1 MKHFSV
7 KLIQILGTL
16 SITFV
21 LQAIP
26 LNAQSVKPNSGESYL
41 EQGINLSEQ
50 NEFVD
55 AIEAYTQAIKL
66 NPNNALA
73 YYNRGLAF
81 YHLRNHSAALADFNQ
96 TIQLKPDIAVAYKNR
111 GLIFMYLEDYE
122 GAIADFTQAAK
133 LTPNDPNVYVGK
145 GLATVLEGNIEK
157 AIADFDRAIELNPDS
172 AIAYFLRGGA
182 FSELENRQA
191 AVQDYQQ
198 AGRLYKKL
206 ENRTS
211 FNRVMAIVRDL
222 VPNCYPNCNRTAD
235 NDSIP
240 TDTDLLAAARVSP
253 LIANLSDRISFGE
266 RILINQLDNPD
277 KQAGVKA
284 FAAGDFTTAAS
295 KFTAYL
301 RQYPNDPE
309 ARIYLN
315 NARIGNSKSHSIAV
329 SVPINSLTAN
339 ALEILRGVA
348 QAQTETNRKVGIF
361 GRGLKVAI
369 ADDHNNPEITRQ
381 LGSILG
387 DNSNILGVVGPFS
400 SDAALVAGEAYRKEQ
415 LVAISPTSTSVKLSN
430 FSPYFFRTAP
440 NDTIAAQALANYAVD
455 RLQVKKAA
463 VFFNSK
469 SGYSES
475 LKTEFLAAFSQRGGS
490 IVTAIDLSNPN
501 FNATKSL
508 AIARQNGAEVIML
521 APNTPMLD
529 KALEV
534 VNANRQKLPILAG
547 DAVLQTKTR
556 AIGGKNAL
564 GMVIASPWNSLDNSQ
579 SDFLRNARSL
589 WGKEIT
595 WRTALAYDATQAL
608 ITATENNSTRIG
620 VKQALSALDF
630 SANGASG
637 KVKFLPSGDR
647 IADVEL
653 VKLVSSPRNQY
664 GSNFVPL
671 PR

>member
-1 MKHFSV
+1 MKHLFV
-7 KLIQILGTL
+7 KVIQIVGAL
-16 SITFV
+16 SITIA
-21 LQAIP
+21 LEAIP
-26 LNAQSVKPNSGESYL
+26 ASAQSVKPNSGESYL

-50 NEFVD
+50 NQFIN

-66 NPNNALA
+66 SPNNALA

-96 TIQLKPDIAVAYKNR
+96 TIKLKPDIAVAYKNR

-122 GAIADFTQAAK
+122 SAIADFTRAAQ
-133 LTPNDPNVYVGK
+133 LTPNEPIIYLSR
-145 GLATVLEGNIEK
+145 GLATVLEGNIEQ
-157 AIADFDRAIELNPDS
+157 AIADFDRAIELNPNS

-182 FSELENRQA
+182 YSELEERQA

-198 AGRLYKKL
+198 AGRLYQKL
-206 ENRTS
+206 ENRTN
-211 FNRVMAIVRDL
+211 FNRVIAIVRDL
-222 VPNCYPNCNRTAD
+222 VPNCYPNCNRTAE
-235 NDSIP
+235 NDAMP
-240 TDTDLLAAARVSP
+240 TDTDLLTAARVSP
-253 LIANLSDRISFGE
+253 LIANLSDRISLGE
-266 RILINQLDNPD
+266 KVLINQLDNPD

-284 FAAGDFTTAAS
+284 FAAGDFITAAS

-329 SVPINSLTAN
+329 SVPIDSLTAN

-348 QAQTETNRKVGIF
+348 QAQTEANRKVGIF
-361 GRGLKVAI
+361 GNGLKVVI
-369 ADDHNNPEITRQ
+369 ANDDNNPEITRQ
-381 LGSILG
+381 LGLVLG
-387 DNSNILGVVGPFS
+387 ENYNILGVVGPFS
-400 SDAALVAGEAYRKEQ
+400 SDAALVAGEAYKKEQ

-440 NDTIAAQALANYAVD
+440 NDTIAAQALANYAID
-455 RLQVKKAA
+455 RLQVKKVAI
-463 VFFNSK
+463 FFNSK
-469 SGYSES
+469 SGYSQS
-475 LKTEFLAAFSQRGGS
+475 LKTEFLEAISQRGGS

-501 FNATKSL
+501 FDATRSL
-508 AIARQNGAEVIML
+508 ARAKQDGAEVIML

-534 VNANRQKLPILAG
+534 VNANRQKLPILGG
-547 DAVLQTKTR
+547 DAVLQARTR

-579 SDFLRNARSL
+579 SDFLRQARSL
-589 WGKEIT
+589 WREDIT

-608 ITATENNSTRIG
+608 IAATENNSTR
-620 VKQALSALDF
+620 VDVQQALTAWDF
-630 SANGASG
+630 SANGASS

-653 VKLVSSPRNQY
+653 VKLVSSPQDQY
-664 GSNFVPL
+664 GSNFIPL